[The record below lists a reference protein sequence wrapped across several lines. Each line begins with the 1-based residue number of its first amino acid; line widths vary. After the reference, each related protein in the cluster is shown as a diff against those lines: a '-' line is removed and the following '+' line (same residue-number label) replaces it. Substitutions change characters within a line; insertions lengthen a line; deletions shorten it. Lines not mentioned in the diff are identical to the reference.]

1 MTKPLSVLFQDYRFD
16 TRGRLVPSDSPE
28 DNQYRTRSLNDTIRD
43 STKFPGSINDDTSIQ
58 LDLIDELVTIFRR
71 AGMRFW
77 LRGGWAIDFML
88 GRVTR
93 SHSDVDLVTWKRH
106 SSRIPDMLVALNFE
120 LSRDLGVQMDFHKSG
135 QTISIVFIS
144 KDKEGHIFTPG
155 IPEFRGSSSDSA
167 HLSAT
172 VCWASIRNR
181 DCILYP
187 GAGTFVL
194 IRPAQTFYERI
205 IPEWVWYP
213 KALSLRRHSLNS
225 VSCLVVSPVQLLEE
239 KKGYERGTGRPPRSK
254 DIQSMSVLQML
265 IQD

>member
-155 IPEFRGSSSDSA
+155 IPE
-167 HLSAT
+167 
-172 VCWASIRNR
+172 
-181 DCILYP
+181 
-187 GAGTFVL
+187 
-194 IRPAQTFYERI
+194 
-205 IPEWVWYP
+205 WVWYP
-213 KALSLRRHSLNS
+213 KALSLRRHSLTRIHRRRAS
-225 VSCLVVSPVQLLEE
+225 
-239 KKGYERGTGRPPRSK
+239 G
-254 DIQSMSVLQML
+254 
-265 IQD
+265 